1 MSSAWKINS
10 TTLPSPTSVSPEV
23 TDLYGEET
31 GRDEAGFN
39 HLDLI
44 RAGVK
49 KWTLRFEMLTRKEL
63 NDLEA
68 ALNPLGFQFTGF
80 HSGNWVTVT
89 SCYGNLT
96 GQELV
101 AYFGDGEED
110 SYWNCQLSIIEN

>member
-80 HSGNWVTVT
+80 HHDGWVTVT

-96 GQELV
+96 GQELA
-101 AYFGDGEED
+101 AYFGDGEEE